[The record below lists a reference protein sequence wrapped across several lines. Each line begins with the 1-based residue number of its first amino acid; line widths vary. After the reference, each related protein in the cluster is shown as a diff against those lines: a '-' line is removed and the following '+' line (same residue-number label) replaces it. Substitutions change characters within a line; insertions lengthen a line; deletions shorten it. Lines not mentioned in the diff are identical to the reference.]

1 MAARLRRA
9 WADLPRWAR
18 WVLAVYLIG
27 FAEGTGA
34 HVRDL
39 VRGGIHA
46 YSSVPQA
53 WIQVFFV
60 SLVVLDPLV
69 VVLIAFV
76 RREGIW
82 LAAGVM
88 VLDVAANWT
97 GNWPSLD
104 EDPARLLRPG
114 GLAAHHAV
122 RRVRSGDHAAL
133 ASRHE
138 GLTSPGPSPATGQA
152 DAGPGRAAGE
162 RLPVREI
169 DKVID
174 RANVHDAAP
183 DHSRPGIADCALS
196 L

>member
-9 WADLPRWAR
+9 WADLPGWAR

-27 FAEGTGA
+27 FAQGTGA
-34 HVRDL
+34 HIRDL
-39 VRGGIHA
+39 MRGGIHV

-88 VLDVAANWT
+88 VLDVAANW
-97 GNWPSLD
+97 PSLD
-104 EDPARLLRPG
+104 EDPARLLRPV
-114 GLAAHHAV
+114 GLLPITLFGV
-122 RRVRSGDHAAL
+122 FVLVTTLPLLRVMKD
-133 ASRHE
+133 
-138 GLTSPGPSPATGQA
+138 
-152 DAGPGRAAGE
+152 
-162 RLPVREI
+162 
-169 DKVID
+169 
-174 RANVHDAAP
+174 
-183 DHSRPGIADCALS
+183 
-196 L
+196 